1 MLIFDKVQKRVQ
13 DLNESRQRIPPILR
27 ILQLWLEMALAESGK
42 KYLTDDKAKPI
53 VIKLIK
59 EVESDKQL
67 SPDKPK
73 KQEMCDEKIAL
84 LKTFI

>member
-1 MLIFDKVQKRVQ
+1 MQKRVN
-13 DLNESRQRIPPILR
+13 DLNESQQRIPSVLR
-27 ILQLWLEMALAESGK
+27 TLQLRLEMALAESGK

-53 VIKLIK
+53 VVKLIR
-59 EVESDKQL
+59 EVENDKQL

-73 KQEMCDEKIAL
+73 KQEMCEEKIAL

>member
-1 MLIFDKVQKRVQ
+1 MLIFDKVQKKVS
-13 DLNESRQRIPPILR
+13 DLNESQQRIPPVLR
-27 ILQLWLEMALAESGK
+27 TLQLRLEMALAESGK

-53 VIKLIK
+53 VVKLIR

-73 KQEMCDEKIAL
+73 KQEMCDEKIAM
-84 LKTFI
+84 LKAFI